1 MMTSRFAKCAVA
13 VGAIGLAGVLPSS
26 TQAANTT
33 ATATATVAVAI
44 AIVKNVDMQFG
55 TIAGGGAAGTVILA
69 TDGSRGV
76 TGGTTTLASGPG
88 AAGDFTVSGQA
99 AATYSIT
106 LPADG
111 VVLLAGIG
119 PDMGANTFIS
129 LPAVTGLLDGL
140 GNQTLLV
147 GATLSVDTGAIQ
159 TAGAY
164 TDTFT
169 VTVNYN

>member
-44 AIVKNVDMQFG
+44 AILKNVDMQFG

-69 TDGSRGV
+69 TDGTRGI
-76 TGGTTTLASGPG
+76 TGGTTTLGADG
-88 AAGDFTVSGQA
+88 AAGDFTVSGQP

-129 LPAVTGLLDGL
+129 LPAVTGLLDGA